1 MIVIVDYGM
10 GNLRSVE
17 KALASLGAAARISND
32 PVVIGQADKLILPGV
47 GAFGDGM
54 KNIRTYG
61 IEDAIVRFAASG
73 KPLLGIC
80 LGMQMLFEDGEE
92 NPGVRGLGI
101 IKGSVRKFDPAALG
115 PGGLKIPHMGWNQ
128 VIWSKKSFLFDG
140 IGDRSNFYFVH
151 SYYPEPGEDVTAGVT
166 GYGIDFASVIQKGN
180 IAATQFHPEKS
191 QKNGLRLLL
200 NFIHY
205 RG

>member
-17 KALASLGAAARISND
+17 KALISLGAPVRISDD
-32 PVVIGQADKLILPGV
+32 PGIIAKADKLILPGV

-54 KNIRTYG
+54 KNIRDYG
-61 IEDAIVRFAASG
+61 IEDAIIGVAAAG
-73 KPLLGIC
+73 RPFLGIC

-101 IKGSVRKFDPAALG
+101 IKGSVRKFDPAVLG
-115 PGGLKIPHMGWNQ
+115 PRGLKIPHMGWNQ
-128 VIWSKKSFLFDG
+128 VTRSKTSSLFDG
-140 IGDRSNFYFVH
+140 IEDGSNFYFVH
-151 SYYPEPGEDVTAGVT
+151 SYYPAPLEDVTVGVT
-166 GYGIDFASVIQKGN
+166 DYGIGFASVIQKN
-180 IAATQFHPEKS
+180 NVAATQFHPEKS

-200 NFIHY
+200 NFIQQ